1 MTLTELLADRSRTNG
16 AEILVQ
22 IVDTAGSTPRSVGDA
37 MVVSE
42 SSTHGTIGGGTV
54 EHLAIEAARDVL
66 SGGEAPGLRTFD
78 LERGGN
84 TGMVCGGT
92 MTVSVT
98 PLERPP
104 RLVIAGGGHI
114 GVALSALAVRCGYH
128 VTVIDDRESYAT
140 AERFDDDVTVVM
152 DGYATAL
159 DAMTLT
165 ETTAVAVATRSST
178 FDREALASALD
189 GAAGYLGVVASET
202 KAAHILDGL
211 RDDGYSARA
220 LQQIRAPVGLTLGG
234 TGPEHVALSILAEL
248 TMDLHDASP
257 ERATACSLDEL
268 VVVRGGGD
276 LASGVCYRLHE
287 ACFPVVITEQSQPT
301 VVRRLVA
308 YGTAIDTGK
317 ITVGGVTARRVTS
330 LDGAIRTLV
339 DGAIPVIE
347 DPDASC
353 VDSLAPHAVV
363 DAILPKGRFDTG
375 TRRDAA
381 PNVIGLGPGFS
392 AGEDVDAVVETHRG
406 HQLGRVY
413 YDGTTDPFDGT
424 PGERGGVTTERV
436 LRAPTAG
443 AWEPTAEIG
452 ELVEAGTV
460 VGFVE
465 DVPVEAQI
473 SGLLRG
479 VLADGRTVDAGMKLG
494 DVDPRGN
501 DVDPA
506 TISDKALC
514 VGGGVLSALLALDQ

>member
-1 MTLTELLADRSRTNG
+1 MTLTELLADRTRTNG
-16 AEILVQ
+16 PEILVQ
-22 IVDTAGSTPRSVGDA
+22 IVDTTGSTPRSVGDA
-37 MVVSE
+37 MVVTE
-42 SSTHGTIGGGTV
+42 NDTHGTIGGGTV
-54 EHLAIEAARDVL
+54 EHLAIKAARDVL
-66 SGGEAPGLRTFD
+66 SGDADPGLRTFD

-98 PLERPP
+98 SLEQPA

-114 GVALSALAVRCGYH
+114 GVALSELAVRCGYH

-140 AERFDDDVTVVM
+140 ADRFDDAVTVVM

-189 GAAGYLGVVASET
+189 GEAGYLGVVASET

-211 RDDGYSARA
+211 RDDGYSDRA
-220 LQQIRAPVGLTLGG
+220 LQRVRAPVGLTLGG

-257 ERATACSLDEL
+257 ERATACNLEDL

-287 ACFPVVITEQSQPT
+287 AGVPVVITEQSQPT
-301 VVRRLVA
+301 AVRRLVA
-308 YGTAIDTGK
+308 YGSAIDAGE
-317 ITVGGVTARRVTS
+317 ITVAGVTARRVAS
-330 LDGAIRTLV
+330 LDGAIRTLF
-339 DGAIPVIE
+339 DGSIPVIE
-347 DPDASC
+347 DPDASR
-353 VDSLAPHAVV
+353 VGSFAPHAVV

-375 TRRDAA
+375 TRREDA
-381 PNVIGLGPGFS
+381 PIVIGLGPGFS

-413 YDGTTDPFDGT
+413 YDGTTDPYDGT
-424 PGERGGVTTERV
+424 PGERNGVTTERV

-443 AWEPTAEIG
+443 EWETTAEIG
-452 ELVEAGTV
+452 ELVEAGTA
-460 VGFVE
+460 VGYVE
-465 DVPVEAQI
+465 ETPVEAQI
-473 SGLLRG
+473 DGLLRG
-479 VLADGRTVDAGMKLG
+479 LLADGRAVDSGMKLG
-494 DVDPRGN
+494 DVDPRGR

-514 VGGGVLSALLALDQ
+514 VGGGVLSALLALGQ